1 MAVDLA
7 LAKQQCRVLHSR
19 EDVLITTYL
28 AAAKAWV
35 EQYTGKKLTR
45 GEVAEEID
53 GFCGGI
59 VLAWGPDGSDPVI
72 TYTDD
77 DGSDQQIAD
86 ARIVGDR
93 LLPPFSGWPYLG
105 VPRALR
111 LSYTAGFAETPPDLD
126 AAVLLLV
133 GDFYNNREAGA
144 ATPATSA
151 AVEALCDQHRP
162 VQV

>member
-19 EDVLITTYL
+19 EDVLITTHL
-28 AAAKAWV
+28 AAARAWV

-45 GEVAEEID
+45 GEVAQEID
-53 GFCGGI
+53 GFCGSI
-59 VLAWGPDGSDPVI
+59 FLAWGPDCADPVI

-77 DGSDQQIAD
+77 DGANQQITD
-86 ARIVGDR
+86 ARVVGDR
-93 LLPPFSGWPYLG
+93 LLPPPSGWPYVG
-105 VPRALR
+105 APRALR
-111 LSYTAGFAETPPDLD
+111 LSYTAGFAETPADLD

-133 GDFYNNREAGA
+133 ADFYNNREAGA
-144 ATPATSA
+144 ATGATSA
-151 AVEALCDQHRP
+151 AVEALCDQHRL